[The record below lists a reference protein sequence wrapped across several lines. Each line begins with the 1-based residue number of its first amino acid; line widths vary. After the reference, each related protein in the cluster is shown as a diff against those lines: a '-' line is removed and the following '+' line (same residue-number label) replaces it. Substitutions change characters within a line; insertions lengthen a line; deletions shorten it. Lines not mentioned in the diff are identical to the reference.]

1 MNKEPDA
8 EEKFKAV
15 SNAYEVLSDD
25 QKRQIYD
32 RQGPCQTETYHGD
45 LQPCVNMAH
54 AATIPSACDCSSF
67 SLQLIFGLSHSANAQ
82 GTRAQR

>member
-32 RQGPCQTETYHGD
+32 RR
-45 LQPCVNMAH
+45 A
-54 AATIPSACDCSSF
+54 
-67 SLQLIFGLSHSANAQ
+67 SLVAGRPWHLVSC
-82 GTRAQR
+82 